1 MQIFWPMRWLRI
13 SIYIGATL
21 STAFY
26 VGITIVMFDLATPR
40 PGESWRDGYLSERVQ
55 SIPRLSIP
63 IASMGLVIDV
73 LLLIL
78 PSVAVYKLQLHINR
92 KIGLMLIFSTGF
104 V

>member
-1 MQIFWPMRWLRI
+1 M
-13 SIYIGATL
+13 
-21 STAFY
+21 FY
-26 VGITIVMFDLATPR
+26 LASPS
-40 PGESWRDGYLSERVQ
+40 PGESFKDSLVSSRVQ
-55 SIPRLSIP
+55 RIPRLSIP

-73 LLLIL
+73 VLLIL